1 MARQGLTS
9 MISFERA
16 LGALLV
22 LNLLDAALTSVW
34 VSTGITGEGNPMMA
48 AAIALGYG
56 PFVLGKVA
64 LVGLGA
70 WSLWS
75 LRRHLV
81 ARVAVL
87 PMTLLYCVVL
97 GNHLGIGARVV
108 GLVERGLFFGGQL
121 PG

>member
-1 MARQGLTS
+1 MGRQGLTS
-9 MISFERA
+9 MASFERA

-22 LNLLDAALTSVW
+22 LNLFDAALTSVW
-34 VSTGITGEGNPMMA
+34 VSSGITGEGNPMMA

-56 PFVLGKVA
+56 PF
-64 LVGLGA
+64 
-70 WSLWS
+70 
-75 LRRHLV
+75 
-81 ARVAVL
+81 
-87 PMTLLYCVVL
+87 VL

>member
-1 MARQGLTS
+1 MAQRGLTT
-9 MISFERA
+9 MASFERA
-16 LGALLV
+16 LGVLLV
-22 LNLLDAALTSVW
+22 LNLIDAALTSLW
-34 VSTGITGEGNPMMA
+34 VSTGIAGEGNPMMA
-48 AAIALGYG
+48 QAIDMGFG

-70 WSLWS
+70 WGLYT
-75 LRRHLV
+75 LRRHLA

-87 PMTLLYCVVL
+87 PMTLLYCFVL
-97 GNHLGIGARVV
+97 GNHLGIGARVL